1 MNKKD
6 LRMKTGLKKLLQT
19 STVVASMLSAGAV
32 MSATDGSLGA
42 TSTGDLDIQ
51 VDIEPRMQIAR
62 LSDILLSFD
71 GTGTGDVTG
80 FSTACIYR
88 NELGTYEVTASGSG
102 TGSAFTVTNAAPVP
116 TNIPYTV
123 EWDDTAG
130 GAGSVGVTSGT
141 ALTGQSGVNTGGNE
155 CTVGGVAGA
164 AAGSGVANSRVTVTF
179 ARANL
184 LAAPSGTYN
193 GVLTLLVSPE

>member
-1 MNKKD
+1 
-6 LRMKTGLKKLLQT
+6 MKTGFKRLVQT
-19 STVVASMLSAGAV
+19 STIIASMLAAGGV

-71 GTGTGDVTG
+71 GSGTGDVAG
-80 FSTACIYR
+80 FSTACVYR
-88 NELGTYEVTASGSG
+88 NELGTYEVTASGDG

-116 TNIPYTV
+116 STIAYTV
-123 EWDDTAG
+123 EWDDTST
-130 GAGSVGVTSGT
+130 GAGSTGVTSGT
-141 ALTGQSGVNTGGNE
+141 ALTGQSGVNTGTDE

-164 AAGSGVANSRVTVTF
+164 AAGPGVANARVTVTF
-179 ARANL
+179 ARADL